1 MVKRLARRPAVPNL
15 VEMVHGVFWGYL
27 RFWSII
33 LCYIHHTFSFAQPT
47 GQTPEQIL
55 TYNIPQ
61 HAESCK
67 VQTFGD
73 KIIKINI

>member
-1 MVKRLARRPAVPNL
+1 VPNL
-15 VEMVHGVFWGYL
+15 VEMVHGGVLGIFAFLIYHSL
-27 RFWSII
+27 
-33 LCYIHHTFSFAQPT
+33 LYTYTFSFAQPT